1 MSLIGFC
8 NIGSLI
14 MGLAAWIIAIISIV
28 SKSQQK
34 KYARSIASFSCCGI
48 ALVLQFLEL
57 RTNVTIGNL
66 TAIMDTIQVTFG
78 AAAILVMITIV
89 LNLIA
94 YKHTKP

>member
-8 NIGSLI
+8 NIGSLM
-14 MGLAAWIIAIISIV
+14 MGLAAWIIAILSIL
-28 SKSQQK
+28 SKPQQK
-34 KYARSIASFSCCGI
+34 KYACSIVSFSCCGI

-78 AAAILVMITIV
+78 ATAILVIVTIV

>member
-1 MSLIGFC
+1 MSLIGLC

-14 MGLAAWIIAIISIV
+14 MGLAAWIIAVISIL
-28 SKSQQK
+28 SKPQQK

-57 RTNVTIGNL
+57 RNNVTIGNL

-78 AAAILVMITIV
+78 AVAILVIITIV

>member
-1 MSLIGFC
+1 MQRFQVRARAVDNRMMVQSL
-8 NIGSLI
+8 
-14 MGLAAWIIAIISIV
+14 V
-28 SKSQQK
+28 T
-34 KYARSIASFSCCGI
+34 
-48 ALVLQFLEL
+48 L

-78 AAAILVMITIV
+78 ATAILVMITIV